1 MTRSCA
7 VNADAVPSSER
18 SAKMAAMRVGPWRGR
33 YLRCCPPAGS
43 SPASQPAWAGR
54 GRPLSGWPATWAARG
69 CMLWIGII
77 AMFFTATWQRSRAG
91 AESIVSA
98 LLTRKD
104 GHSVYA
110 C

>member
-1 MTRSCA
+1 
-7 VNADAVPSSER
+7 
-18 SAKMAAMRVGPWRGR
+18 MAANEGGALARTVSAM
-33 YLRCCPPAGS
+33 LSAGGEF
-43 SPASQPAWAGR
+43 ACGQPAWAGR
-54 GRPLSGWPATWAARG
+54 GRRLSGLTVYPGPPVDACCGSASSRRL
-69 CMLWIGII
+69 C
-77 AMFFTATWQRSRAG
+77 TATWQRSRAG

>member
-1 MTRSCA
+1 
-7 VNADAVPSSER
+7 
-18 SAKMAAMRVGPWRGR
+18 
-33 YLRCCPPAGS
+33 
-43 SPASQPAWAGR
+43 
-54 GRPLSGWPATWAARG
+54 
-69 CMLWIGII
+69 MLWIGII
-77 AMFFTATWQRSRAG
+77 AMFFTATWQRPRAG